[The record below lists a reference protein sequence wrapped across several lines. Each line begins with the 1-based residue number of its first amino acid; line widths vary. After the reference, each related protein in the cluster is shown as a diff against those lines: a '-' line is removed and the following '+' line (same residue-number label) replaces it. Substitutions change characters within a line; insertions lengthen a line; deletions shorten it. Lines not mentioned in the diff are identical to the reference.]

1 MSMLHRPFTDPVIP
15 NVHLSSRDPG
25 ARAAALG
32 SGSSL
37 RCVLGTGLGRAKWV
51 PHLAAAWH
59 HRLLWHV
66 ARPGSRGP
74 EIAGPRGKKLEA

>member
-1 MSMLHRPFTDPVIP
+1 MSMLHRPFTDPVTPDGYRPIGT
-15 NVHLSSRDPG
+15 R
-25 ARAAALG
+25 R
-32 SGSSL
+32 SGPPPWVPDL
-37 RCVLGTGLGRAKWV
+37 RCAASLARGLGRAKWV
-51 PHLAAAWH
+51 PDLAAAWH